1 MKITLKMISEEAGVS
16 MTTVSNVINNKS
28 ARVSKETA
36 DHIRDIIKKYN
47 YVPNLTARSLATN
60 SSRLI
65 GVLYNQID
73 LDLRF
78 SDPFVGEFLDGFS
91 KEATQKNFY
100 TFIHPLTSINEVE
113 ELQRQWLFAG
123 FVAIGFN
130 GSRATDLAQSVKHPI
145 VFVDAY
151 FEGQTDENCFV
162 VRTDD
167 YKAGYDATQYLID
180 NGHQK
185 IAFLG
190 YTFNHS
196 ISNVISERYRGFNE
210 AYTAFKK
217 DVESGNSNQLYNEFQ
232 FELIKEAIKQEEITA
247 LIVSADNL
255 AIRLIN
261 YLKTADSYQNISI
274 ISFDNIEFASIV
286 DPPLTTISLFQ
297 SEKGAQALNIL
308 AEKIDED
315 LTADKITQL
324 EGQLVERKTVCKLN
338 E

>member
-16 MTTVSNVINNKS
+16 MTTVSNVINNKT

-36 DHIRDIIKKYN
+36 EHIQNIIKKYN

-78 SDPFVGEFLDGFS
+78 SDPFLGEFLDGFS
-91 KEATQKNFY
+91 KEATQKNLY
-100 TFIHPLTSINEVE
+100 TFIHPLTSMSEVE
-113 ELQRQWLFAG
+113 ELQKQWLFAG

-130 GSRATDLAQSVKHPI
+130 GSRAKDLCQRINHPI

-151 FEGQTDENCFV
+151 FEGETDENCFV
-162 VRTDD
+162 VRTND

-190 YTFNHS
+190 YTFNHN
-196 ISNVISERYRGFNE
+196 ISNVISERYRGFND
-210 AYTAFKK
+210 AYTSFKK
-217 DVESGNSNQLYNEFQ
+217 DVKRDNFNKLYNEFQ
-232 FELIKEAIKQEEITA
+232 FELIKDAIKQENITA

-261 YLKTADSYQNISI
+261 YLKTADTYHNISI

-286 DPPLTTISLFQ
+286 DPPLTTMSLFQ
-297 SEKGAQALNIL
+297 SEKGAQALTIL
-308 AEKIDED
+308 AEKIDGAVTPE
-315 LTADKITQL
+315 AITQL
-324 EGQLVERKTVCKLN
+324 EGQLIERKTVYKLN